1 MHNLLLIPLLLTLI
15 FMSIKN
21 RSKKN
26 LIWVFIALNIAA
38 IFTNLIG
45 VTKDISRGYS
55 VILFIFLLLLSIKNR
70 KVKLDYWS
78 LLPITLV
85 WGLGIF
91 SAFFPLSKLLYGLTQ
106 GYDNEGHIPLLWRT
120 YSTGG
125 FLWSP
130 LVDGDG
136 FSPWANVSNS
146 YPLQNAGFASLLFRI
161 SGVVISGSDEL
172 VRAYFFVSA
181 TTFAMLALLMAYIFI
196 EGASNK
202 KNKIVGILIFIGV
215 FAGAPSSLFWG
226 GFPPTVWG
234 ILVVACYFSLDS
246 TKMKTFES
254 WILLLLSSILINYSY
269 QLFAPALMIVAGYRF
284 IENFRNRNFKLSFSF
299 LVIPPIS
306 IILALPIYLHSKIV
320 SSYIFHFG
328 GILVPHRLSLLLA
341 LYCCLVIFKVARRRI
356 ELDAQIVSFLVI
368 TAVAEFSLAF
378 ATIES
383 KGVYYPAKIL
393 YFAIILALFT
403 FPKVLTGK
411 IQLNNIQVLKQKSR
425 TRNAQKISSILIACC
440 FLAVSVFDAFF
451 GRGFNYSW
459 MGSSIQNIP
468 SMVMTQNKNCVAEI
482 YHSVSTRN
490 LELSKQTF
498 FAVETDG
505 KLNDLQSRWANALR
519 GNMGDKIYDFSI
531 SGSGNSFTSVYPKWQ
546 LKYPDDSLVLVTMR
560 KPGECK

>member
-1 MHNLLLIPLLLTLI
+1 MRNLLLIPLLLTLI
-15 FMSIKN
+15 FLSIKD

-26 LIWVFIALNIAA
+26 LIWLFIVLNIAA
-38 IFTNLIG
+38 ILTNLTGI
-45 VTKDISRGYS
+45 TKDISKGYS

-70 KVKLDYWS
+70 RVKLDYWS
-78 LLPITLV
+78 LFPIILV
-85 WGLGIF
+85 WGTGIF

-130 LVDGDG
+130 LVGSDG
-136 FSPWANVSNS
+136 FSTWANVSNS

-161 SGVVISGSDEL
+161 SGVVISGTDEL
-172 VRAYFFVSA
+172 VRAYFFVTA
-181 TTFAMLALLMAYIFI
+181 TTFIMLALLIAYTFI
-196 EGASNK
+196 KGGSNK
-202 KNKIVGILIFIGV
+202 NKKIVGILIFTGI
-215 FAGAPSSLFWG
+215 FAGAPSALFWG

-234 ILVVACYFSLDS
+234 ILIVACYFSLDP
-246 TKMKTFES
+246 TKMKAFES
-254 WILLLLSSILINYSY
+254 WILLLLSSVVINYSY
-269 QLFAPALMIVAGYRF
+269 QLFAPALMVVAGYKF

-306 IILALPIYLHSKIV
+306 IILALPIFLHSKIV

-328 GILVPHRLSLLLA
+328 GILVPHRLSVLLVI
-341 LYCCLVIFKVARRRI
+341 YCCLVIFKVAQRKI
-356 ELDAQIVSFLVI
+356 ELDAQIFSFLAI
-368 TAVAEFSLAF
+368 TAVAEFSLAI
-378 ATIES
+378 ATIDA
-383 KGVYYPAKIL
+383 KGVYYPAKII
-393 YFAIILALFT
+393 YFAIILGLFT
-403 FPKVLTGK
+403 LPKILTGK
-411 IQLNNIQVLKQKSR
+411 AQLKNIQALKQKSR
-425 TRNAQKISSILIACC
+425 TRNARKISSVLIASC

-451 GRGFNYSW
+451 GRGFNNSW

-468 SMVMTQNKNCVAEI
+468 SMVLAQNKNCIAEI

-505 KLNDLQSRWANALR
+505 KLNDFQSRWANALR

-531 SGSGNSFTSVYPKWQ
+531 SGSGNTFTSVYPTWH